1 MKLQT
6 ANECNQVLIYSLGL
20 CSSFGTIKFLKML
33 RFNKQIAF
41 LGLTMKRC
49 FGELVSFSLVFF
61 LIWFAFVQWM
71 YLIYGSDIEGY
82 ETLTASMSSAF
93 SMMLGKFDALSIVRA
108 DKYIGPLAFS
118 LYNIVM
124 ICFTLNIFVSII
136 IESFGQVRHEAREN
150 PDEFDFMNHA
160 IKRFKKL
167 FGKSSSNIAEQN
179 KQVYRDHLSVF
190 PNRINKLINFT
201 YRVKKFVS
209 NLF

>member
-1 MKLQT
+1 
-6 ANECNQVLIYSLGL
+6 
-20 CSSFGTIKFLKML
+20 
-33 RFNKQIAF
+33 
-41 LGLTMKRC
+41 
-49 FGELVSFSLVFF
+49 
-61 LIWFAFVQWM
+61 M

-136 IESFGQVRHEAREN
+136 TEAFDHVRHEAKKN
-150 PDEFDFMNHA
+150 PDQYDFMNHA

-167 FGKSSSNIAEQN
+167 FKKSLTFSPQKTI
-179 KQVYRDHLSVF
+179 YRNHLSVF
-190 PNRINKLINFT
+190 PKRIYKLINLIF
-201 YRVKKFVS
+201 RVFNFFKMFIFSPETK
-209 NLF
+209 N